1 MASREG
7 KFPIPKFNF
16 KVNFSKIGGD
26 IPFQEVTGLD
36 QEYDFL
42 EYRSGEDADL
52 STRKRSGLYKSGQV
66 SFKKGIFKDDMSVT
80 ELFDPLRIGKKDH
93 YRANTEPMDI
103 TITLMDEA
111 GDDMASW
118 VVKGAVPVKMSNG
131 DLKSDE
137 NAIAIEQI
145 DFVFSRI
152 DSGIPKPN

>member
-1 MASREG
+1 MASRP

-16 KVNFSKIGGD
+16 SVNFQKLGGGD

-52 STRKRSGLYKSGQV
+52 STRKRAGLYKSGQV
-66 SFKKGIFKDDMSVT
+66 SFKKGIFKGDTSVLDLFK
-80 ELFDPLRIGKKDH
+80 ELRDGKGDH
-93 YRANTEPMDI
+93 YRAETEPNEI
-103 TITLMDEA
+103 TVTLMDETGA
-111 GDDMASW
+111 GVWEW
-118 VVKGAVPVKMSNG
+118 VIKGAIPVKLTNG

-145 DFVFSRI
+145 DFVYSRI
-152 DSGIPKPN
+152 DHKNL